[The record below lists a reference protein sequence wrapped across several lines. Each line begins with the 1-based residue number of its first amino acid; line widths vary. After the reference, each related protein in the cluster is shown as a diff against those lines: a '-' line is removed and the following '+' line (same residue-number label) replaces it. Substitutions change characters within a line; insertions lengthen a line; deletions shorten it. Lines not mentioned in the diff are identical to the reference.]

1 MPGNEAYDAAL
12 VIKQSCDDMVDS
24 YEDLVEA
31 GAAVMGDI
39 KSTIGQLKQYK
50 YESWASGQ
58 YLGVEYRDNKYSGW
72 DKFWMRVGGL
82 SFTEEE
88 VPHPRRQ
95 EAYDALE
102 NAQGIVDE
110 VDEKFELDSKDIRDT
125 VGSVADHMSGW
136 VDTVAKLSALV
147 FPSSIT
153 QISTTGDTTGWQSPS
168 AMETYRDNV
177 TLQDSAH
184 STTQSVIR
192 ALLERDA
199 AFLQNM
205 TESLTAFADLVRE
218 QNQSYIDLATGSWKP
233 EDLSIDFVLGKI
245 GDVATFFNDYKS
257 RQTEKATAMI
267 TTLNNAVTATLKT
280 EELRGQINAMSEPT
294 GSGGNGWPMPAN
306 LSGYRSPDRS
316 GFEELRFNTRW
327 FKDHIEFWED
337 LSDDFDPV
345 ISTASGT
352 PAIEPMF
359 LQFPGFSATATSG
372 LNTLA
377 QDLREKALAR
387 GQSATQDMS
396 EKLDATI
403 RNYLAG
409 EALNTQE
416 AEQLQR
422 MLDE

>member
-1 MPGNEAYDAAL
+1 MGNESYDAAL

-31 GAAVMGDI
+31 GAAIMGDI

-50 YESWASGQ
+50 YETWASGQ
-58 YLGVEYRDNKYSGW
+58 YLGVEYRDDRYSGW
-72 DKFWMRVGGL
+72 DKFWMSVGGL
-82 SFTEEE
+82 AWTEEE

-102 NAQGIVDE
+102 DAQGIVDD

-125 VGSVADHMSGW
+125 VASVADHMSGW

-147 FPSSIT
+147 FPSSVT
-153 QISTTGDTTGWQSPS
+153 QISTAGDTVGWQSPS

-192 ALLERDA
+192 ELLERDA
-199 AFLQNM
+199 TFLQNM

-218 QNQSYIDLATGSWKP
+218 QNQSYIDLGTGSWKP
-233 EDLSIDFVLGKI
+233 EKLSIDFVLGKI
-245 GDVATFFNDYKS
+245 GEVATFVNDYKS

-267 TTLNNAVTATLKT
+267 NTLNNAVSATLAT

-294 GSGGNGWPMPAN
+294 GDGGNGWPMPAN
-306 LSGYRSPDRS
+306 LSGYRSPSASNFD
-316 GFEELRFNTRW
+316 ELRFNTRW
-327 FKDHIEFWED
+327 FKDHVEFWED
-337 LSDDFDPV
+337 LSGDFDPV
-345 ISTASGT
+345 ISTAAAT

-359 LQFPGFSATATSG
+359 LQFPGFSATATAG

-377 QDLREKALAR
+377 KELKDKALAR
-387 GQSATQDMS
+387 GKSATADLS
-396 EKLDATI
+396 GKLDATI
-403 RNYLAG
+403 RNYIAG
-409 EALNTQE
+409 ENLNTSE
-416 AEQLQR
+416 AQQLQK